1 MQPAPP
7 AKYAAHVARLHAALY
22 RTRRWRQA
30 PTSVRIQDEAP
41 LAHPLVP
48 NLTLASARERLLTQ
62 TLLPFSGAY
71 EAGASALAASA
82 QSCGGLC
89 GRRCGEWVGVGVL
102 IATEDSDALSS
113 IRDSA
118 EGLGVDVM
126 VVDERHPRP
135 NLRISL
141 PMAVVRLF
149 ADAV

>member
-1 MQPAPP
+1 
-7 AKYAAHVARLHAALY
+7 
-22 RTRRWRQA
+22 
-30 PTSVRIQDEAP
+30 
-41 LAHPLVP
+41 VP
-48 NLTLASARERLLTQ
+48 NSTLASAREWLLTQ
-62 TLLPFSGAY
+62 TLLPFAGAH
-71 EAGASALAASA
+71 EAGASAVAASVR
-82 QSCGGLC
+82 SCGRLC
-89 GRRCGEWVGVGVL
+89 GRGGGAGGGVGVL

-141 PMAVVRLF
+141 PMAVVCLF